1 MPKPVGEAIFALFDA
16 QNCGLVSFRDFCRAL
31 AWCCRGTRVERLRF
45 LFCVFVLFEAGP
57 AGSAVHEDVALGDV
71 DEDGEDSA
79 KLGKPG
85 LEALCDLCGA
95 AAPKGDEPLSF
106 RKFLEWCDAHLASAA
121 VEAALKPL
129 IVLST
134 AASER
139 RDVVEKWRGATAPD
153 AKDATAYYVVAW
165 AWWEGWCKYVGL
177 SPDVAPRRLESF
189 AYRDAEPPRADDD
202 DDAARR
208 PDEVDNSSL
217 EARDEGELLGDLVEG
232 SDYVVW
238 PAAVWELFGRWY
250 GGGPAFPRAVKARRS
265 GAAPELELYPLSL
278 RVCGCD
284 EATGRPLPRSRVERY
299 GRGLGVAELEAAVAK
314 HGDEKRRA
322 RLWLREAAGSA
333 RAAGGWRLLAAADGT
348 LESAGVRH
356 WSELM
361 VEVADAEGAWPR
373 KRLLERATFRDFDVG
388 DRVDACDYRGK
399 WFAGSVVAVDR
410 GDGDGRNS
418 PGGGGSPAAKD
429 GAPRTPRAKPPAGAT
444 DSEKRS
450 GRKRRPEPARVR
462 VHFDKFAPKWDEW
475 FDADSAKLAPP
486 GARVDDAAKKKTAD
500 GDAPP
505 PGDAAADDDEA
516 DAPSGGALRHA
527 SSILGLGKDG
537 RKKSSSAD
545 SSASAAA
552 EPRNAAASDAK
563 PKKRSGSFES
573 DGDGDA
579 KPPGARDLP
588 GATGLVNLGNTC
600 FMNSALQCLS
610 HTPLL
615 RAYVLS
621 EQFAAEIN
629 RANPLGS
636 QGRMVDEFANVLRML
651 WSDRYRSVAPSKFKR
666 ALARAKPQFAGNDQ
680 QDSQEFLNEMLDVLH
695 EDVNRVVEKPYVEE
709 PDDDDVAKL
718 TYEVAARDAWDRYL
732 LRNRSVIVDLFQGQ
746 LKSEKQCCACGKKS
760 VKFEPFMHL
769 SVPLPSTQEKRLKVA
784 FLRSAKKSKAR
795 ADALAGPVDEGD
807 APNGAAQSSFL
818 AGASGFFGRGGDDD
832 DPLPRGAGRRRPSA
846 KHAASKKRPGEK
858 QLRAAIFGVSV
869 PRLGEVGDLKSA
881 LSEVT
886 GVPRADIAVGDV
898 YRHRFAR
905 ILEDDEPLAA
915 VRDDDVVVAYEKSE
929 APPSATAGKR
939 PSKRAT
945 GDAYADADASD
956 DDGAAAAESADF
968 PGDLDGV
975 RVGTRVDALDHRGQ
989 WFVGQVVAID
999 ESGCRRV
1006 HFDRFSARWDE
1017 WYGEN
1022 EWKQGKLAAP
1032 KTRSRHKVRVIELQC
1047 VHRRPAAGG
1056 ASLELFGSPFVV
1068 RVASDR
1074 SCRSL
1079 FRAVVRQAWLFV
1091 KRDHRAAAGFPRD
1104 GGAADDESLPFKV
1117 AVGSTANPSTNAR
1130 RAALVPEDQRAGRD
1144 CEMLLATP
1152 TAAVGDAVDDRRM
1165 CLALDWKDVTAFDDP
1180 LRHAPKHKSCLELE
1194 AAELRDRAEESAGDD
1209 DGGIPLS
1216 HCLDAFS
1223 KEETLSEAD
1232 AWICPQCKEPRSAT
1246 SKIEPWKLPDILV
1259 IHVKRFL
1266 CSAKWREKIRT
1277 KVLFPLSALD
1287 MAPWVH
1293 EEARFLQRGAM
1304 TYDLFA
1310 AGDPRPDAGDVAFR
1324 NRSTS

>member
-1 MPKPVGEAIFALFDA
+1 MGKLSAASARASTASCEDPAVATRTNVLLNKWRAGEVTILQRLYRSARLTGGKSRVLAGGLDRAAFLDVFAELKSIPKPVGEAIFALFDA

-57 AGSAVHEDVALGDV
+57 GGSAVHEDVALGDV

-165 AWWEGWCKYVGL
+165 AWWDGWCKYVGL

-202 DDAARR
+202 DDAAP

-238 PAAVWELFGRWY
+238 PAAVWELFGRCSR
-250 GGGPAFPRAVKARRS
+250 PRSRRAATRS
-265 GAAPELELYPLSL
+265 GAALAP
-278 RVCGCD
+278 
-284 EATGRPLPRSRVERY
+284 
-299 GRGLGVAELEAAVAK
+299 
-314 HGDEKRRA
+314 
-322 RLWLREAAGSA
+322 EAAGP
-333 RAAGGWRLLAAADGT
+333 RAGGWRLLAAADGT

-410 GDGDGRNS
+410 GDGDGRDS

-429 GAPRTPRAKPPAGAT
+429 GAAR
-444 DSEKRS
+444 
-450 GRKRRPEPARVR
+450 GRRDR
-462 VHFDKFAPKWDEW
+462 
-475 FDADSAKLAPP
+475 
-486 GARVDDAAKKKTAD
+486 
-500 GDAPP
+500 
-505 PGDAAADDDEA
+505 
-516 DAPSGGALRHA
+516 
-527 SSILGLGKDG
+527 
-537 RKKSSSAD
+537 
-545 SSASAAA
+545 SAAA
-552 EPRNAAASDAK
+552 RRTAKRPPQAAARARAPAASDAK

-795 ADALAGPVDEGD
+795 ADALAGPV
-807 APNGAAQSSFL
+807 
-818 AGASGFFGRGGDDD
+818 
-832 DPLPRGAGRRRPSA
+832 
-846 KHAASKKRPGEK
+846 
-858 QLRAAIFGVSV
+858 
-869 PRLGEVGDLKSA
+869 
-881 LSEVT
+881 
-886 GVPRADIAVGDV
+886 GDV

-975 RVGTRVDALDHRGQ
+975 RVGTRVSTPWTTGASGSSAR
-989 WFVGQVVAID
+989 
-999 ESGCRRV
+999 SGCRRV

-1032 KTRSRHKVRVIELQC
+1032 KTRSRHTVRVIELQC

-1079 FRAVVRQAWLFV
+1079 FRAVVRQACLFV

-1223 KEETLSEAD
+1223 KEETLAEAD

-1277 KVLFPLSALD
+1277 KVTNHLGGMTGGHYTSYVRAVPCSADGVEEVASSFPGEDGGDYRWLHVDDDVVEEAGPKSVVTDAAYVLFYRRRRLTPSTVISLSASGG
-1287 MAPWVH
+1287 
-1293 EEARFLQRGAM
+1293 QG
-1304 TYDLFA
+1304 
-1310 AGDPRPDAGDVAFR
+1310 
-1324 NRSTS
+1324 